1 VTQWAALVA
10 MGVATLAGAAIGHAT
25 AGPGA
30 RPAGPAIVTVGSAP
44 GGVATGF
51 VAGAGRVVTVAHV
64 LRPGG
69 ATAVRGADGLAHRAT
84 VLRRDDA
91 LDLAV
96 LAVPGLRPSWMPR
109 SRSGTQVLVR
119 RGATV
124 QALPARVVRRI
135 DATVR
140 TAGVPGPAA
149 HRPALELAASPAAGD
164 SGAPVLQDGRIAGV
178 VFARSSARAGVAY
191 AVDASVLEGLLP

>member
-1 VTQWAALVA
+1 
-10 MGVATLAGAAIGHAT
+10 
-25 AGPGA
+25 
-30 RPAGPAIVTVGSAP
+30 
-44 GGVATGF
+44 
-51 VAGAGRVVTVAHV
+51 
-64 LRPGG
+64 
-69 ATAVRGADGLAHRAT
+69 
-84 VLRRDDA
+84 
-91 LDLAV
+91 
-96 LAVPGLRPSWMPR
+96 
-109 SRSGTQVLVR
+109 
-119 RGATV
+119 
-124 QALPARVVRRI
+124 VRRI